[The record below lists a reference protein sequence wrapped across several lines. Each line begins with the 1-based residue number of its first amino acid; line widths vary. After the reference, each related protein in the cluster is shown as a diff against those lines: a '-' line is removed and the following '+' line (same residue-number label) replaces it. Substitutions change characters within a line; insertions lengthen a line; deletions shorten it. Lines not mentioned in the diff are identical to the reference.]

1 MKEVN
6 INTYYYYNAIPIA
19 EVRVQYRG
27 IQAKAFPN
35 QTREFGQFWRTKTK
49 EQASSCKSK

>member
-49 EQASSCKSK
+49 ERASSCKSK